1 MSETGTVEP
10 AAGQAP
16 VQEGQGAGHAEKT
29 HAAQG
34 HAEKTHMIQGIIF
47 GLIFVAL
54 VTAVFGF
61 LMGSYVTVWPIAA
74 VFAIWTIVSL
84 VIFRGGAEDEH

>member
-16 VQEGQGAGHAEKT
+16 VQGGQGDGHAEKT

-34 HAEKTHMIQGIIF
+34 HAEKTHMIQGIVF

>member
-29 HAAQG
+29 HA
-34 HAEKTHMIQGIIF
+34 EKTHMIQGIVF
-47 GLIFVAL
+47 GLIFVVL